1 MSKEMR
7 NTINKFKNL
16 LKEETST
23 NTLYDDVINLLDS
36 KYQGMDQKEV
46 NNTLQKVMKDY
57 RAPIKADDVVKNF
70 NKKVV
75 KIWPYQK

>member
-70 NKKVV
+70 NKGSKE
-75 KIWPYQK
+75 PSNF

>member
-23 NTLYDDVINLLDS
+23 NGTLYDDIINLLET

-46 NNTLQKVMKDY
+46 NETLQKVMKNY

-70 NKKVV
+70 NKGSKG
-75 KIWPYQK
+75 PSNF

>member
-70 NKKVV
+70 NKGSKEPS
-75 KIWPYQK
+75 KF

>member
-57 RAPIKADDVVKNF
+57 RAPIKTDDVVKNF
-70 NKKVV
+70 NKGGKE
-75 KIWPYQK
+75 PSNF

>member
-36 KYQGMDQKEV
+36 KYQSMNQKEV

-70 NKKVV
+70 NKGSKEPS
-75 KIWPYQK
+75 KF

>member
-23 NTLYDDVINLLDS
+23 NTLYDDIINLLDS

-70 NKKVV
+70 NKGSKE
-75 KIWPYQK
+75 PSNF